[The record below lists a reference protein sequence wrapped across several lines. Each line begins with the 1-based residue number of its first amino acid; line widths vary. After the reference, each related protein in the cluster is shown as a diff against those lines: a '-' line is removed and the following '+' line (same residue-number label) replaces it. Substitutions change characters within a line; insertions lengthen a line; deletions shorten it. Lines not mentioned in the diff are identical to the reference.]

1 MDAEKD
7 DKFEKLVD
15 ELDRGQALLC
25 EICPDLEKTAF
36 NMSVQIFCY
45 FIVL

>member
-15 ELDRGQALLC
+15 ELDRGQALYA
-25 EICPDLEKTAF
+25 KF
-36 NMSVQIFCY
+36 VQI
-45 FIVL
+45 